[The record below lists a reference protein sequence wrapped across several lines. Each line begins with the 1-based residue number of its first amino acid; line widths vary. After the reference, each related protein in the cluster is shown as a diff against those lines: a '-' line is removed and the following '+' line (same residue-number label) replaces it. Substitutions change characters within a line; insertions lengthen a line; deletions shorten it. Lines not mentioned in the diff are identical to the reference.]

1 MSLGISKLYYTMMS
15 HNAAYSMMAC
25 NSARMSLCNNNLK
38 NLYLADK
45 YLTMQNL
52 NNQLMYKIANICLL
66 A

>member
-1 MSLGISKLYYTMMS
+1 MS
-15 HNAAYSMMAC
+15 HNAAYSMMVC

-52 NNQLMYKIANICLL
+52 NNQLLYKIANICLL